1 MQCAQIRVALSA
13 LADREDPGIDRAD
26 VDTHLAGCA
35 ECQAWQA
42 AATEATGVRCRATA
56 QPPDLTEQI
65 LAAIA
70 ADRTTRRRARS
81 GLGASVRH
89 AAARLSGRAAAADMW
104 AATGS
109 PPAAGATSGRAGL
122 LHAGVLRWALGMS
135 AVAQLLLALPALV
148 AEPGAGGAVHAGREM
163 ASFDVAVA
171 IGFLFVAGR
180 PAWARA
186 LVPVAVALAGCLL
199 LTSSIDVADGAA
211 QLGHELNHLLAGVQA
226 ALVWLLSRTDRTSTP
241 SEPLPR
247 QV

>member
-13 LADREDPGIDRAD
+13 LTDREDPGIDRAD
-26 VDTHLAGCA
+26 VDAHLAGCT
-35 ECQAWQA
+35 ECRTWHA
-42 AATEATGVRCRATA
+42 AATEATEAARAAQRPAAGV
-56 QPPDLTEQI
+56 PDLTEQV

-70 ADRTTRRRARS
+70 ADNAARRRPRFAF
-81 GLGASVRH
+81 
-89 AAARLSGRAAAADMW
+89 
-104 AATGS
+104 T
-109 PPAAGATSGRAGL
+109 RAGGPAPAGNAPGWTGV
-122 LHAGVLRWALGMS
+122 LHAGVLRWAVGIS

-148 AEPGAGGAVHAGREM
+148 AGPGTTDAALHTGREM

-226 ALVWLLSRTDRTSTP
+226 ALVWLLARTDRTPSA

>member
-13 LADREDPGIDRAD
+13 LADQEDPGVDRAD
-26 VDTHLAGCA
+26 VDAHLAGCA
-35 ECQAWQA
+35 GCRAWRS
-42 AATEATGVRCRATA
+42 AATDVTAEARAGRRSA
-56 QPPDLTEQI
+56 SEAPDLTEQV

-70 ADRTTRRRARS
+70 ADRRPHRAT
-81 GLGASVRH
+81 
-89 AAARLSGRAAAADMW
+89 ARPSA
-104 AATGS
+104 
-109 PPAAGATSGRAGL
+109 P
-122 LHAGVLRWALGMS
+122 HAGVLRWAVGLS
-135 AVAQLLLALPALV
+135 AIAQLLLALPALI
-148 AEPGAGGAVHAGREM
+148 AEPGTGDAALHAGREM

-180 PAWARA
+180 PAWAGA

-199 LTSSIDVADGAA
+199 LTSSIDIADGVA

-226 ALVWLLSRTDRTSTP
+226 ALVWLLARADRTPTA